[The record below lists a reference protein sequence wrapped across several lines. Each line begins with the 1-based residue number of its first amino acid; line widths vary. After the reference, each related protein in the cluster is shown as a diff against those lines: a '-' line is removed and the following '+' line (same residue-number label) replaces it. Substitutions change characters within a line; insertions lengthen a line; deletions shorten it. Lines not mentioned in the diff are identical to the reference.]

1 MASAMPLAGLLL
13 LCLLVTHTHGS
24 RPVLLRSTDDSGA
37 SPSSDACRS
46 IASGH
51 GNGNKLPLVHRLS
64 PCSPLGGSGAR
75 KHGKASLDEILHRDG
90 LRLRYLSEV
99 QAAAAASA
107 PAPAPSATPASGLSV
122 PATQNVIS
130 SLPGVFDYTVL
141 AGYGTPAQQLPL
153 YFDVSGMSNFRCK
166 PCFSGSSGAA
176 PCDRAF
182 DPSLSSSF
190 SAVPCG
196 SPDCRQTTCSSGSS
210 CTFTFQNSTF
220 VFGNGTVVTDTLTL
234 SPSATFEDFAAG
246 CMQLDNLFSDG
257 AAVGNIDLSRSRHSL
272 ATRVLISSPPS
283 TAAFS
288 YCLPADTDTHGFL
301 NIAPALSDYS
311 GLAGVKYVPL
321 VTNPSGP
328 NFYYVDLVAITIDG
342 KDLPI
347 PPVTFR
353 GNGTMIDSQSAFTYL
368 NPPIYAA
375 LRDEFR
381 RAMAKYPPAP
391 AFSDLDTCYNFTGL
405 QYIELPEVTL
415 RFGNGETMDLDD
427 RQFMYFFREH
437 LDDDFP
443 FGCLAFAASPDT
455 NFPWNLLGSQVQR
468 TKEIVYDVRGGMVAF
483 VPSRCGLR

>member
-1 MASAMPLAGLLL
+1 MASAMPLALLL
-13 LCLLVTHTHGS
+13 LCLLVTHAYGS

-37 SPSSDACRS
+37 SPSSDACRPS
-46 IASGH
+46 IPSGH
-51 GNGNKLPLVHRLS
+51 SNGNKLPLVHRLS

-90 LRLRYLSEV
+90 LPLRYLSGSGV
-99 QAAAAASA
+99 QAAAAAA
-107 PAPAPSATPASGLSV
+107 PAPASSATPASGLSV

-153 YFDVSGMSNFRCK
+153 YFDVSGMSNLRCK

-176 PCDRAF
+176 PCDRA
-182 DPSLSSSF
+182 D
-190 SAVPCG
+190 V
-196 SPDCRQTTCSSGSS
+196 
-210 CTFTFQNSTF
+210 
-220 VFGNGTVVTDTLTL
+220 
-234 SPSATFEDFAAG
+234 
-246 CMQLDNLFSDG
+246 
-257 AAVGNIDLSRSRHSL
+257 
-272 ATRVLISSPPS
+272 
-283 TAAFS
+283 
-288 YCLPADTDTHGFL
+288 
-301 NIAPALSDYS
+301 APALSDYS

-321 VTNPSGP
+321 VTNPRGP

-347 PPVTFR
+347 PPATFR

-375 LRDEFR
+375 LRDEVR
-381 RAMAKYPPAP
+381 WAMAKYQPAP

-405 QYIELPEVTL
+405 QYIELPDVTL

-468 TKEIVYDVRGGMVAF
+468 TKEIVYDVWGGMVAY